1 VMGEKEQ
8 ILAANKYAVD
18 YFRHAL
24 LSDSEGRKGLKYLS
38 ERGITG
44 NTLERFDIGYAPEGW
59 SNLMQHLVRKG
70 VPKRLFEKSG
80 LVIEN
85 KQKNGFYDR
94 FRNRI
99 MFPIFN
105 TRDQVIGFGGRVLD
119 NSLPK
124 YLNSPETPVYNKSR
138 SLYGLHA
145 TKQKCRE
152 KGRAFIVEGYM
163 DLLALWQHGIENV
176 VATLGTSLTSEHVE
190 VLKGYAERV
199 ILVYDSDDAGER
211 AAERSLSIFDSIV
224 DKGHL
229 APMILV
235 LPEGYDPDSYVFE
248 FGAEAFMKI
257 AEKATAPVD
266 FLMESAIKKYGLS
279 IEGKVRIV
287 SAMKGH
293 LAEIQDSVAR
303 SLYIKKMAEK
313 LGVDDSAIMEKVRRA
328 VNAKRSGSNTESLLR
343 REAGTTGK
351 RHKSWN
357 GSATPTES
365 YQMEKK
371 IIAMMLQF
379 PQILSEI
386 RRQEILSFF
395 ENEGLKK
402 IGISILEHKGDSNR
416 MVSDLIAII
425 DTPQERQLVAS
436 LAIEEDKWWDIEGC
450 FKLINEQFMASIKRK
465 PSDLWMKIKAA
476 EAQNDQEL
484 LELLMQRLKDRKK
497 I

>member
-1 VMGEKEQ
+1 
-8 ILAANKYAVD
+8 
-18 YFRHAL
+18 
-24 LSDSEGRKGLKYLS
+24 
-38 ERGITG
+38 
-44 NTLERFDIGYAPEGW
+44 
-59 SNLMQHLVRKG
+59 MQHLVQKG
-70 VPKRLFEKSG
+70 IPKRLLEKSG

-85 KQKNGFYDR
+85 KQKNRFYDR

-99 MFPIFN
+99 MFPIFS
-105 TRDQVIGFGGRVLD
+105 TGGQVIGFGGRVLD
-119 NSLPK
+119 DSLPK

-152 KGRAFIVEGYM
+152 KGMAFIVEGYM

-176 VATLGTSLTSEHVE
+176 VATLGTSLTSEHVH
-190 VLKGYAERV
+190 VLQGYAEKV
-199 ILVYDSDDAGER
+199 ILVYDSDDAGQR

-224 DKGHL
+224 DEGHL
-229 APMILV
+229 APRILV
-235 LPEGYDPDSYVFE
+235 LPEGDPDSYVFK
-248 FGAEAFMKI
+248 FGAESFMKM
-257 AEKATAPVD
+257 AEKALGSVD
-266 FLMESAIKKYGLS
+266 FLMEAAIKKYGLS
-279 IEGKVRIV
+279 VEGKVRIV
-287 SAMKGH
+287 SAMKVH

-313 LGVDDSAIMEKVRRA
+313 LGIDDSAIMEKVRRS

-343 REAGTTGK
+343 RKPGVSGK
-351 RHKSWN
+351 HHRAWN

-371 IIAMMLQF
+371 IIAMMLRF

-402 IGISILEHKGDSNR
+402 IGNSILAHKGDSNR
-416 MVSDLIAII
+416 MVSDLIGLI
-425 DTPQERQLVAS
+425 DTPQERQLVVS
-436 LAIEEDKWWDIEGC
+436 LEIEEDKWRGWDIEGC

-465 PSDLWMKIKAA
+465 PSDLWMEIKAA

-484 LELLMQRLKDRKK
+484 LKQLMQRLKDQTK
-497 I
+497 IQNKLKPAGGEAL